1 MREDTGQRFMTI
13 LLLFSFL
20 LLGCGIF
27 LIWIALPEA
36 DVFNLPQQEL
46 VAENAKIAQTIVY
59 AKCGHEVSRR
69 IDVFPEW
76 VGMDKER
83 VAESAAENW
92 RILSINPT
100 LIEAACTE
108 DMFCPEHWVLTLGED
123 GTPGAYHNQY
133 GFSMVKYG
141 DVTLG
146 KVDEDT
152 REALVQ
158 GIAFD
163 SREALEQWAAIHRE
177 NCKKTAQGVAIK

>member
-1 MREDTGQRFMTI
+1 MQADSGQRFMTI

-20 LLGCGIF
+20 LLGCGVF

-36 DVFNLPQQEL
+36 DAFNLPRQEL
-46 VAENAKIAQTIVY
+46 VMESAKIAQTIVY
-59 AKCGHEVSRR
+59 TKCGHEVSRR

-76 VGMDKER
+76 VGMDKEKLN
-83 VAESAAENW
+83 ESAAENW
-92 RILSINPT
+92 RILSFNPA

-123 GTPGAYHNQY
+123 GTPGVYHNQY
-133 GFSMVKYG
+133 GFSMVRYG

-146 KVDEDT
+146 KMDEDT

-158 GIAFD
+158 GMAFPT
-163 SREALEQWAAIHRE
+163 REALDRWVAGE
-177 NCKKTAQGVAIK
+177 NGKKAEILGAVMK